1 MIDLKSLFK
10 KLVSLIRSRLDLLVA
25 GKTAGLILVS
35 IVYSSAQNFAPIG
48 AEWHFEKRF
57 AFRGDVDYVKI
68 ICNDTILINGKLCQ
82 RLEKINNIICNNR
95 PDVEYVFSNGDSVF
109 LYDWRLKDFGLM
121 YVFNADLNE
130 SWTIK
135 FMGANQILDSINV
148 YVDSISTMNING
160 HALRALHVTYSQN
173 VNNYEYTSQS
183 TILEKIGDLIYMF
196 NWNANGELI
205 CDGDYPTGINCY
217 SDSQIGFFNW
227 NPMQDCD
234 HVTVSSKESM
244 ISPVKMM
251 FREEDDQLVVH
262 SQEENFMHLHI
273 TNSQGQFLY
282 KSSGF
287 GVQHQVDISHFVSG
301 IYFVQVHDNNKV
313 ILSKSFVKR

>member
-109 LYDWRLKDFGLM
+109 LYDWRFWIDVCFQCRFK
-121 YVFNADLNE
+121 
-130 SWTIK
+130 
-135 FMGANQILDSINV
+135 
-148 YVDSISTMNING
+148 
-160 HALRALHVTYSQN
+160 
-173 VNNYEYTSQS
+173 
-183 TILEKIGDLIYMF
+183 
-196 NWNANGELI
+196 
-205 CDGDYPTGINCY
+205 
-217 SDSQIGFFNW
+217 
-227 NPMQDCD
+227 
-234 HVTVSSKESM
+234 
-244 ISPVKMM
+244 
-251 FREEDDQLVVH
+251 
-262 SQEENFMHLHI
+262 
-273 TNSQGQFLY
+273 
-282 KSSGF
+282 
-287 GVQHQVDISHFVSG
+287 
-301 IYFVQVHDNNKV
+301 
-313 ILSKSFVKR
+313 